1 LTQERISSE
10 EVAFGL
16 KKSFGSVKAANAISF
31 RAAFVLGAVGAASGF
46 LGFVLVCKVGS
57 A

>member
-1 LTQERISSE
+1 LNQERISYR

-16 KKSFGSVKAANAISF
+16 KKSIGSVKAASAISF

-46 LGFVLVCKVGS
+46 LGFVLACKVGS
-57 A
+57 V